1 MDAVSV
7 NFDQL
12 SMLNK
17 LIDLKVLKIPNCSK
31 CGKKMNITKRSK
43 AIDNYVF
50 ECLCKQRVSVR
61 SGSWLYR
68 SHLRLH
74 QILLFIDNWVKNI
87 ELQHIAQCSNIS
99 QPTSVKFNRFLYE
112 VVTDVIYSQSQ
123 PIGGPGAIVE
133 IDESKFGKRKYHRGH
148 AVEGQWVFGGIDRE
162 TGQSFLV
169 PVEKRDEATLIPIIQ
184 KWIRVESTIISDCWA
199 VSIVFH
205 VHMRAR
211 EALTLFDKNAMPN
224 QFN

>member
-50 ECLCKQRVSVR
+50 ECLCKQ
-61 SGSWLYR
+61 
-68 SHLRLH
+68 
-74 QILLFIDNWVKNI
+74 
-87 ELQHIAQCSNIS
+87 
-99 QPTSVKFNRFLYE
+99 
-112 VVTDVIYSQSQ
+112 
-123 PIGGPGAIVE
+123 
-133 IDESKFGKRKYHRGH
+133 
-148 AVEGQWVFGGIDRE
+148 
-162 TGQSFLV
+162 
-169 PVEKRDEATLIPIIQ
+169 
-184 KWIRVESTIISDCWA
+184 STIISDCWA